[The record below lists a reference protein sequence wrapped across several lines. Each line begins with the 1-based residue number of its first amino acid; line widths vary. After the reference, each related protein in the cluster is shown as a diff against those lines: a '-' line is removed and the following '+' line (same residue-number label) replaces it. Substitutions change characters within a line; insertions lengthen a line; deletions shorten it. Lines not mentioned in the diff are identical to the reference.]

1 MVRVGQILYEER
13 TKRGITV
20 EEVSKATKIRVS
32 FLLAIEKGEYAKL
45 PSSAYIKGFVKNYI
59 EFLGLPKK
67 ELLPLFKREFDDSE
81 FLRVL
86 PIGFGEKQEIP
97 LKRLRLTYSSFLI
110 VCAFILLAG
119 YILFQYR
126 YAIINPP
133 LEIISPKNDQVF
145 SETVVVSGKTDPNAA
160 VFVNDQPVSLD
171 KNGNFTKQLTVF
183 PGKSVITIKAIN
195 RLGKSTE
202 IERKIEVVE

>member
-1 MVRVGQILYEER
+1 MIRVGQILYEER
-13 TKRGITV
+13 IKRGIAV
-20 EEVSKATKIRVS
+20 EEVAKATKIRVS
-32 FLLAIEKGEYAKL
+32 FLLAIEKGEYVKL

-67 ELLPLFKREFDDSE
+67 ELIPLFKREFDDSE

-97 LKRLRLTYSSFLI
+97 FRRLRLTYTNLLI
-110 VCAFILLAG
+110 VFAFILLAG

-133 LEIISPKNDQVF
+133 LDVNSPRNDQVF
-145 SETVVVSGKTDPNAA
+145 SKSVAITGKTDPNST
-160 VFVNDQPVSLD
+160 VFVNEEPVSLD
-171 KNGNFTKQLTVF
+171 KDGNFTKKIDIF
-183 PGKSVITIKAIN
+183 PGKAIIRIKAIN

>member
-1 MVRVGQILYEER
+1 MIRVGQILYEER
-13 TKRGITV
+13 IKRGIAV
-20 EEVSKATKIRVS
+20 EEVAKATKIRVS
-32 FLLAIEKGEYAKL
+32 FLLAIEKGEYVKL

-67 ELLPLFKREFDDSE
+67 ELIPLFKREFDDSE

-86 PIGFGEKQEIP
+86 PIGLSEKQEIP
-97 LKRLRLTYSSFLI
+97 FRRLRLTYTNLLI
-110 VCAFILLAG
+110 VFAFILLAG

-133 LEIISPKNDQVF
+133 LDVNSPRNDQVF
-145 SETVVVSGKTDPNAA
+145 SKSVAITGKTDPNST
-160 VFVNDQPVSLD
+160 VFVNEEPVSLD
-171 KNGNFTKQLTVF
+171 KDGNFTKKIDIF
-183 PGKSVITIKAIN
+183 PGKAIIRIKAIN

>member
-1 MVRVGQILYEER
+1 MIRVGRLLYEER
-13 TKRGITV
+13 TKRGITL
-20 EEVSKATKIRVS
+20 EEVAKATKIRVS

-59 EFLGLPKK
+59 DFLGLPKK

-86 PIGFGEKQEIP
+86 PIGLSEKQEIP
-97 LKRLRLTYSSFLI
+97 FKRLRLTYSSFFI

-133 LEIISPKNDQVF
+133 LDVSSPRNDQVF
-145 SETVVVSGKTDPNAA
+145 SKSVAITGKTDPNAT
-160 VFVNDQPVSLD
+160 VFVNDEPVSLD
-171 KNGNFTKQLTVF
+171 KDGNFTKKIDVF
-183 PGKSVITIKAIN
+183 PGKTVITIKAIN

>member
-13 TKRGITV
+13 TKRGLTLEFV
-20 EEVSKATKIRVS
+20 AKATKIRVS

-59 EFLGLPKK
+59 DFLGLPKK
-67 ELLPLFKREFDDSE
+67 ELIPLFKREFDDSE
-81 FLRVL
+81 SLRVL
-86 PIGFGEKQEIP
+86 PIGLSENQEIP
-97 LKRLRLTYSSFLI
+97 FKRLRLTYSSFFI

-126 YAIINPP
+126 YAIVNPP
-133 LEIISPKNDQVF
+133 LDVSSPRNDQVF
-145 SETVVVSGKTDPNAA
+145 SKSVAITGKTDPNAA
-160 VFVNDQPVSLD
+160 VFVNEEPVSLD
-171 KNGNFTKQLTVF
+171 KDGNFTKKIDVF
-183 PGKSVITIKAIN
+183 PGKTIIRIKAIN

-202 IERKIEVVE
+202 IEKHIEVIE